1 MGADNKIGL
10 NDISQVVGVIL
21 LAFASFLGM
30 LYMRRGDIILTS
42 TIILIGVL
50 VLLGVVYLLWKAK
63 EAKRNKG
70 FDLREAI
77 LLFITVA
84 VVFSA
89 YIPIFHFSNLEFNSK
104 AKIINL
110 GERTADEIRALPSE
124 FDEQA
129 EVAMTRMTV
138 EMKNNGK
145 SQKSID
151 ASKKTVSKILNL
163 TKRKLLIDSIDI
175 NNNEN
180 LIKSW
185 NRLRLYQ
192 AFYDLDATF
201 EDHLKKLKEGIK
213 EPTTKEWSGEFS
225 YERQYDAGE
234 IISDPW
240 IMIENREE
248 YNVEYLI
255 PFVVC
260 IFCLL
265 LILVPYFRQKRGL
278 IWRDDLHEV
287 D

>member
-30 LYMRRGDIILTS
+30 LYMRRGDIILTG
-42 TIILIGVL
+42 TIIVIGVL
-50 VLLGVVYLLWKAK
+50 VLLGVVYFLWKAK
-63 EAKRNKG
+63 EAKRNRG

-84 VVFSA
+84 LVFSA

-110 GERTADEIRALPSE
+110 GVKTADEIRALPSK

-129 EVAMTRMTV
+129 EEAMTRMAVQMT
-138 EMKNNGK
+138 NNGK
-145 SQKSID
+145 SSRSIA
-151 ASKKTVSKILNL
+151 ASKKTVSDILAL
-163 TKRKLLIDSIDI
+163 TKRNLLIDSFDV

-201 EDHLKKLKEGIK
+201 EDHLSKLEKGMK
-213 EPTTKEWSGEFS
+213 EPTTEEWSGEFS
-225 YERQYDAGE
+225 YERQYDAGD

-240 IMIENREE
+240 IMIDNSEE
-248 YNVEYLI
+248 YSVEYLI
-255 PFVVC
+255 PFAVC
-260 IFCLL
+260 MFCLL

-278 IWRDDLHEV
+278 IWRDDLHDV